1 VKDSLHSDPRQDGT
15 ALNHV
20 QPKRVLI
27 ILAEAERG
35 DAVYRAANLASAL
48 RLDGVA
54 VTMTSCLGAVPVADR
69 VMRVLDRCG
78 AGLDLAPH
86 LLDFEATVEH
96 LASQMS
102 DFDAV
107 IAFQDVADLYP
118 ALDRLH
124 WRPPVI
130 EVGTSADEAL
140 AGPKHHTT
148 LYAAITSDAATAAAS
163 RPDATEFACWLL
175 PLPPVSVQGVIRDLF
190 RPAGST
196 DQAFAR
202 KWISALRFVLR
213 SVRPAQPPSVF
224 RSFWQG
230 GFECSTHRREDGH
243 RIDVHAT
250 TGHDAHAREDFLQ
263 LARHGI
269 TTCRSGLRWHVIE
282 PSPGRFDFASF
293 VAEAKAA
300 QAVGTQVIW
309 DLMHYGYPDDID
321 PWGPDFVDRF
331 ARFARKAAEALRDLG
346 DEVPFWCPVNEISFL
361 AWGGGDAGCLN
372 PFGTGRGLELKV
384 QLARAAIAAS
394 HAVRSV
400 DPRARLVACEPLIS
414 VREDAQDP
422 AANHLA
428 HQLSQAQFQACDFL
442 TGRSWP
448 QLGGSP
454 DLVDVIGLNYYPPNQ
469 WTVGES
475 PVLPGHPLYRP
486 LSDLLAQV
494 HARFGKPVFL
504 AETGAEGD
512 ARAAWFNDVTEEVMR
527 ARERG
532 VPVEGVCLYPIANH
546 IGWNDDRICP
556 NGLLGH
562 EPLPGGRRVHEP
574 LAKALRQA
582 QLRLDRALLVQ
593 AEAA

>member
-1 VKDSLHSDPRQDGT
+1 MKDSLHSDPRKNR
-15 ALNHV
+15 AE
-20 QPKRVLI
+20 PKRVLI

-48 RLDGVA
+48 RMDGVA
-54 VTMTSCLGAVPVADR
+54 VTITSCLGTVPVADR

-78 AGLDLAPH
+78 TGLDLAPH
-86 LLDFEATVEH
+86 LLDFDETVEH
-96 LASQMS
+96 LASQMTN
-102 DFDAV
+102 FDAV

-124 WRPPVI
+124 WQPPVI
-130 EVGTSADEAL
+130 EVGASVDEAL

-148 LYAAITSDAATAAAS
+148 LYAAINAEAATAAAS
-163 RPDATEFACWLL
+163 RPDAARFACWLL
-175 PLPPVSVQGVIRDLF
+175 PLPPIPVQGVIWDLF

-202 KWISALRFVLR
+202 KWTSALRFALK
-213 SVRPAQPPSVF
+213 SVRPAPAPSVF

-230 GFECSTHRREDGH
+230 GFECSTHRRADGH

-250 TGHDAHAREDFLQ
+250 TGHDMHARQDFSQ
-263 LARHGI
+263 LAGHGI
-269 TTCRSGLRWHVIE
+269 VTCRSGLRWHVIE
-282 PSPGRFDFASF
+282 PSPGRFDFGSF
-293 VAEAKAA
+293 IAEAKAA

-309 DLMHYGYPDDID
+309 DLMHYGYPDDVD
-321 PWGPDFVDRF
+321 PWGAAFVDRF
-331 ARFARKAAEALRDLG
+331 ASFARKAAETLRDTS
-346 DEVPFWCPVNEISFL
+346 DEIPFWCPVNEISFL
-361 AWGGGDAGCLN
+361 AWGGGDVGYLN
-372 PFGTGRGLELKV
+372 PFGKGRGLELKV

-394 HAVRSV
+394 HAVRDV

-414 VREDAQDP
+414 VREDASDP
-422 AANHLA
+422 TANHLA

-454 DLVDVIGLNYYPPNQ
+454 DLIDIIGLNYYPPNQ
-469 WTVGES
+469 WTLGES
-475 PVLPGHPLYRP
+475 PVLHGHPLYRP

-504 AETGAEGD
+504 AETGAEAD
-512 ARAAWFNDVTEEVMR
+512 DRAAWFNDVFEELLR

-546 IGWNDDRICP
+546 IGWDDERICP

-562 EPLPGGRRVHEP
+562 ELLSGGRTVHEP
-574 LAKALRQA
+574 LADALRQA
-582 QLRLDRALLVQ
+582 QLRLDRTLQVQ